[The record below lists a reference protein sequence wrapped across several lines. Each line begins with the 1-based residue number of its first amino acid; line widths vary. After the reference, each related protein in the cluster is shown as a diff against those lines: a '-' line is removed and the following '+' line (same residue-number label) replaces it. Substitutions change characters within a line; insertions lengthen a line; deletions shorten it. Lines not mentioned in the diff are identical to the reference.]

1 MFCGVATKRGLIAT
15 VVVAWGVLLSS
26 KEDMK
31 EAVQWLAVTAFTVAV
46 AVYVMHTKKSP
57 NSLDLP
63 AVQVPPS
70 VRRAYPIFDS
80 ARDGESFSSMCET
93 LIVEAVNDLALYEVQ
108 PSETNWILEML
119 RYNVQGGKMNR
130 GLMVVS
136 AGRILFDSVRS
147 GATNDD
153 LCRCAVLGWCIEF
166 LQAWLLIA
174 DDYMDSSV
182 TRRGRQCWYRVEGVD
197 KIAINDAFLTEMIM
211 FKMLKRHFGH
221 MSCYNQLVDLLLETT
236 IQTEVGQLLDLRCA
250 HVDLDSL
257 TVDRWTLIVQYKT
270 AYYSFYLPVAMA
282 MILAGI
288 TDRSEYD
295 AAREILLILG
305 IYFQAQDDFLDAFG
319 DPKKIGKIG
328 TGMLVLVSP
337 GLHNVALSQIS
348 RTKSAAGSLSTPTTL
363 SAMKNSEHTCA
374 STTAIA
380 RLAQWKSSALSK
392 YTNKPACANS
402 IEITSSPYVTKFW
415 LLSTKY
421 V

>member
-15 VVVAWGVLLSS
+15 VVVAWGVLLNS
-26 KEDMK
+26 KQDMK
-31 EAVQWLAVTAFTVAV
+31 EGLQWLAVTAFTVAV
-46 AVYVMHTKKSP
+46 VHYVLRASP
-57 NSLDLP
+57 ASLDLP
-63 AVQVPPS
+63 AVQARPS
-70 VRRAYPIFDS
+70 VRRNYPKFDS
-80 ARDGESFSSMCET
+80 ARDNESFSNMCET
-93 LIVEAVNDLALYEVQ
+93 LIVEAVDELVVHEVQ
-108 PSETNWILEML
+108 PSEVKWILEML

-130 GLMVVS
+130 GLMVIS
-136 AGRILFDSVRS
+136 AGRTLFESVRS

-182 TRRGRQCWYRVEGVD
+182 TRRGRQCWYHVEGVD

-221 MSCYNQLVDLLLETT
+221 LSCYNQLVDLLLETT
-236 IQTEVGQLLDLRCA
+236 IQTELGQLLDLRCD

-257 TVDRWTLIVQYKT
+257 TVDRWTLIVKYKT

-288 TDRSEYD
+288 TDRREYD
-295 AAREILLILG
+295 AAREILVIIG

-328 TGMLVLVSP
+328 TGKFV
-337 GLHNVALSQIS
+337 GLSHSLNNVAFPQIS
-348 RTKSAAGSLSTPTTL
+348 RTRSAAGSLSTPTTL
-363 SAMKNSEHTCA
+363 SATKNNAHTCA
-374 STTAIA
+374 SITAIA
-380 RLAQWKSSALSK
+380 RLARKKNSA
-392 YTNKPACANS
+392 
-402 IEITSSPYVTKFW
+402 
-415 LLSTKY
+415 
-421 V
+421 